1 MYITADTIITAAA
14 LIGALGVIGGI
25 MVAIYKFYQKPAKI
39 EKKLENLEKTHNED
53 IRKINEEQCLA
64 TYGLLGMPERFKRA
78 GVQWSGNRSNQ

>member
-39 EKKLENLEKTHNED
+39 EKN
-53 IRKINEEQCLA
+53 
-64 TYGLLGMPERFKRA
+64 
-78 GVQWSGNRSNQ
+78 